1 MRNDYKILLKHCFS
15 FGTLVGISLI
25 VTSYLFYTNGQAIS
39 LNPKLSNVNYMLA
52 ICGIFIGVRKLRN
65 EIMQGVM
72 SYGQALVAGIL
83 IMAFAA
89 FPFALYSYFMF
100 SSDSELISN
109 FIALME
115 KSLKDANWAESKIES
130 YMEIY
135 ELFITP
141 VIVAFIEFINKI
153 FIGLLFSLFL
163 AGILSRTNNLN
174 IINKTGN
181 LDENKNTN

>member
-1 MRNDYKILLKHCFS
+1 MTKENKVVLKHCIN
-15 FGTLVGISLI
+15 FGTLVGASLI
-25 VTSYLFYTNGQAIS
+25 VASFVFYKNGHAITM
-39 LNPKLSNVNYMLA
+39 NPKLANVNYMLA
-52 ICGIFIGVRKLRN
+52 ICGIFIGVKKLRTD
-65 EIMQGVM
+65 IMKGIM
-72 SYGQALVAGIL
+72 SYGQALTAGIL

-89 FPFALYSYFMF
+89 VPFALYSYFMYA
-100 SSDSELISN
+100 SDAELINN

-115 KSLKDANWAESKIES
+115 KNLKDANWTESRIET

-135 ELFITP
+135 KMFITP
-141 VIVAFIEFINKI
+141 AIVAFIEFVNKI

-163 AGILSRTNNLN
+163 AGILSRSKNLN

>member
-1 MRNDYKILLKHCFS
+1 MRNEYKIILKHCLS
-15 FGTLVGISLI
+15 FGTLVGVSLI
-25 VTSYLFYTNGQAIS
+25 VASYLFYTNGHAIS
-39 LNPKLSNVNYMLA
+39 LNPKLSNVNYMLS

-65 EIMQGVM
+65 DTMKGIM
-72 SYGQALVAGIL
+72 SYGQALIAGVL

-89 FPFALYSYFMF
+89 VPFALYSFFMF

-109 FIALME
+109 FIALM
-115 KSLKDANWAESKIES
+115 KKNLQNANWAESKIES

-135 ELFITP
+135 KIFMTP

-153 FIGLLFSLFL
+153 FIGVLFSLFL
-163 AGILSRTNNLN
+163 AGILSKTKNLN